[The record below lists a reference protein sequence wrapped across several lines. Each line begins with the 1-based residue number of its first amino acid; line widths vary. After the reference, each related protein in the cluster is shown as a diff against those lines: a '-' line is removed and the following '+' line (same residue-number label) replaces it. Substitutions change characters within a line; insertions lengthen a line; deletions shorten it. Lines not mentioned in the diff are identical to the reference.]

1 MPANRHLQT
10 LRCDRMKPSWINV
23 FTSHLPTASGQSLL
37 MNMVIVGV
45 TAMLLSITYNGLF
58 RRGLRHVE
66 HTLPQPVA
74 FTIDINE
81 ADWPEL
87 TLLPG
92 IGRTLAQRIV
102 AFRREQ
108 GPFRSSD
115 ELLAVH
121 GIGPKLLSNIQP
133 HLDLRES
140 VHNNLVDSSQTTPT
154 PHRLMD

>member
-1 MPANRHLQT
+1 MT
-10 LRCDRMKPSWINV
+10 
-23 FTSHLPTASGQSLL
+23 
-37 MNMVIVGV
+37 MVMVGV
-45 TAMLLSITYNGLF
+45 TAMLLSIIYNAMF
-58 RRGLRHVE
+58 QHGLRHIE
-66 HTLPQPVA
+66 QARPQPVA

-102 AFRREQ
+102 AFRSEQ
-108 GPFRSSD
+108 GPFRRID

-133 HLDLRES
+133 HLVLRES
-140 VHNNLVDSSQTTPT
+140 VHEDLVDASQTAPK
-154 PHRLMD
+154 PHRLID